1 MEKKKKKKPSPPQ
14 IPNPTTNFTII
25 EWKSNIVEEHKFNV
39 SYFVVEGVFLKI
51 FY

>member
-1 MEKKKKKKPSPPQ
+1 MEKKKKKPSPPQ

-39 SYFVVEGVFLKI
+39 WWWRVF
-51 FY
+51 F